1 MTLNKPVKPSPK
13 PSTASTATPTPP
25 VPVKKESA
33 DERYATEMLAAY
45 YR

>member
-1 MTLNKPVKPSPK
+1 MTLNKLVKPSPK
-13 PSTASTATPTPP
+13 PGTVSAPAPP
-25 VPVKKESA
+25 PPPVKKESP